1 MIPYGPVATIQKPK
15 KVARLRLVQR
25 PPRGSTSLSMMR
37 RIGPGAD
44 R

>member
-1 MIPYGPVATIQKPK
+1 MRADRDQTETLKSCQIET
-15 KVARLRLVQR
+15 VQR
-25 PPRGSTSLSMMR
+25 PPQGSTSLSMIR